1 MSLIWN
7 AFYQSEVLS
16 EPARRWHSATG
27 PVGGGL
33 ASLLDEDDLSGGESD
48 GTFVS
53 LLKDKIDH
61 KYFAEDVLGFAS
73 S

>member
-1 MSLIWN
+1 MTREEI
-7 AFYQSEVLS
+7 EDC
-16 EPARRWHSATG
+16 
-27 PVGGGL
+27 L